1 MIELTPIPGATPA
14 YQTEGVR
21 AAQSAAALLEWLTLV
36 SPTKAADLAIRLLDA
51 TISSNDEAAHITL
64 HGVDAIDADLG
75 ICLRLWCGT
84 VLRGLGSLSGMD
96 PLLVFLGAYA
106 RETTAKIHLVTI
118 AAAQMGAG
126 SWIDPTLPA
135 QRVTSHFYE
144 IDMFGILGRGVTAL
158 EAAENWRCAALAD
171 LPARIRMHEMGAAA

>member
-1 MIELTPIPGATPA
+1 MIELTLIPGATPA

-36 SPTKAADLAIRLLDA
+36 SPAKAADMAVRLLDA
-51 TISSNDEAAHITL
+51 TICENDEAAHITL
-64 HGVDAIDADLG
+64 HGMDAIDADLG
-75 ICLRLWCGT
+75 NCLRLWCGT
-84 VLRGLGSLSGMD
+84 VLRSLGGLSGMD
-96 PLLVFLGAYA
+96 PLLTFLGAFA
-106 RETTAKIHLVTI
+106 QKPAEKIHLVTI

-144 IDMFGILGRGVTAL
+144 IDMFGIIGRGATAL

-171 LPARIRMHEMGAAA
+171 LPARILMHELSAAA